1 MVSLIDIDDFAKVEL
16 RVAQVTTANQ
26 FPRRISC

>member
-16 RVAQVTTANQ
+16 RVAQVTANQ